1 MLVTALIAE
10 FRRVMSDEAAPYFWQ
25 DDEIVRYI
33 AEAVD
38 EACER
43 ALLIEDRSTAE
54 VCQIAI
60 EAGTDEYQMHSSV
73 IAVKRAK
80 VGDNL
85 LSETSVEAMD
95 DSGDEWETREGEPM
109 RFIQSESSIRLTP
122 IPTEAATLAMTV
134 FRRPVDPID
143 EDTDLNDVMPERYH
157 LRLMPWVYRCA
168 YRKTDS
174 ETFNEKFAESR
185 EIEFTRMFGV
195 RLDANVQRKHRD
207 KRMPVV
213 RINW

>member
-10 FRRVMSDEAAPYFWQ
+10 FRRVMGDEAAPYFWS

-43 ALLIEDRSTAE
+43 ARLIEDKTTAE
-54 VCQIAI
+54 VCQIDI
-60 EAGTDEYQMHSSV
+60 EAGTADYAMHPSV
-73 IAVKRAK
+73 IAIKRAK
-80 VGDNL
+80 LGDDAL
-85 LSETSVEAMD
+85 IETSEEAMD
-95 DSGDEWETREGEPM
+95 QSDPRWETREGLPT
-109 RFIQSESSIRLTP
+109 RFIQTETSIRLVPTP
-122 IPTEAATLAMTV
+122 DEDGTVQMTV
-134 FRRPVDPID
+134 FRRPVDPVGI
-143 EDTDLNDVMPERYH
+143 DTDLSDVLPERYH
-157 LRLMPWVYRCA
+157 LRLMPWAYRCA

-207 KRMPVV
+207 KRPPVV
-213 RINW
+213 RMIW